1 MRTRFDVI
9 VHGDAGLS
17 PPAPEAAQPQT
28 ARLRAAAETALAEI
42 ADAERRFNFYDP
54 ESWLSRINRE
64 AAKAPVRVP
73 PDVFELL
80 QLCQRVFRDSGGA
93 FDPAVASAAA
103 GKSDLAGTELPTFAQ
118 VRLSPASRRVQFL
131 HPCVKLDLGGVAK
144 GWAIDLAVEALME
157 AGVTSALVHGG
168 TSSIRAIGHAPGE
181 SGWRINIGDQACV
194 SLRDQALGI
203 SHTFSGGGT
212 TKDATCHIINPAD
225 GDVLRLPRL
234 AAALCSGVGGGIQFA
249 PHASN
254 SHATALTDAWSTAL
268 LLRHSEPFTWKHL
281 T

>member
-9 VHGDAGLS
+9 MHGHAGLS
-17 PPAPEAAQPQT
+17 PPAPEAAQQQT

-42 ADAERRFNFYDP
+42 ADAEQRFNFYDP
-54 ESWLSRINRE
+54 ESWLSRINRD
-64 AAKAPVRVP
+64 AAKGPVRVP

-80 QLCQRVFRDSGGA
+80 QLCQRVHKDSGGA
-93 FDPAVASAAA
+93 FDPAVASTSA
-103 GKSDLAGTELPTFAQ
+103 TFAQ

-131 HPCVKLDLGGVAK
+131 HPSVQLDLGGIAK

-168 TSSIRAIGHAPGE
+168 TSSIRAIGQPPGE
-181 SGWRINIGDQACV
+181 TGWKINIGDQACV
-194 SLRDQALGI
+194 SLRDQAMGI
-203 SHTFSGGGT
+203 SHTFSGGGS

-234 AAALCSGVGGGIQFA
+234 AAAVCSGDGHDKSPA
-249 PHASN
+249 
-254 SHATALTDAWSTAL
+254 ALTDAWSTAL

-281 T
+281 Q

>member
-17 PPAPEAAQPQT
+17 PPAPEAAQQQT

-42 ADAERRFNFYDP
+42 ADAEQRFNFYDP
-54 ESWLSRINRE
+54 ESWLSRINRD
-64 AAKAPVRVP
+64 AAKRPVRVP

-80 QLCQRVFRDSGGA
+80 QLSQRVFRDSGGA
-93 FDPAVASAAA
+93 FDPAVASASTDATDLAVAA
-103 GKSDLAGTELPTFAQ
+103 GQSNLAGTELPTFAQ

-131 HPCVKLDLGGVAK
+131 HPSLQLDLGGVAK
-144 GWAIDLAVEALME
+144 GWAIDLAVEALIE

-168 TSSIRAIGHAPGE
+168 TSSIRAIGQPPGE
-181 SGWRINIGDQACV
+181 TGWKINIGDQACV
-194 SLRDQALGI
+194 SLCDQALGI
-203 SHTFSGGGT
+203 SHTFSGGGS

-234 AAALCSGVGGGIQFA
+234 AAALCSGVGA
-249 PHASN
+249 A
-254 SHATALTDAWSTAL
+254 AWTDAWSTAL
-268 LLRHSEPFTWKHL
+268 LLQHSAPFTWKQL
-281 T
+281 LCL